1 MSLKRIS
8 IAFLLLLGAGGAF
21 AQNVLTG
28 TAFNCSSVV
37 LDTRGVYTYTFA
49 PTVDEIKNTVPL
61 KDVKLAGSPVL
72 VNGNYYFLEWTDMPY
87 HLRYVS
93 AEGGEVQTIC
103 AYDDYVMSNHFA
115 YNRQDGKVYCIE
127 NGYGGDSGDMIS
139 NLQTIDLTT
148 GTITTIGRL
157 IPDTDVSMNIM
168 GLAINYDGDIYAL
181 NDDGSLFC
189 VNADNCKCNC
199 VCTMDYNP
207 DDYIS
212 FDTNC
217 LFFDNN
223 TNQLYYRMKSYDAG
237 NELVSIDIATGQ
249 TTHICSLGDQYIFG
263 GMDIHYDAAPADA
276 PAHVIGLKAKAGEEG
291 LLKTT
296 ISWTAPT
303 TTYSGADLNEITKFV
318 IMRNDEV
325 IGEASACAPG
335 ETQTWTDETVPASGL
350 YKYTVK
356 AVNAEGDG
364 DRAVTRLWV
373 GEGIPVKVDK
383 LSLTTDGLAAVLSW
397 DAPQSGEDGAYINPQ
412 NITYNVVRYP
422 DETVVASG
430 IKETTFTDN
439 TISQLGRY
447 SYGITAIAAAGKSEE
462 TLSTSMVIGPALE
475 LPVNFELAAS
485 SDMDLWTVVDADGN
499 GHSWKWSKG
508 YGDNL
513 SGAHVS
519 YWYDKVIA
527 DDWMITPPMA
537 MQKGK
542 TYNMT
547 FKAQSSANTIDSL
560 MVTIGDKAEISAH
573 QALAA
578 FNVEGSDIVEL
589 SVNIP
594 VQTDDVAKY
603 IGFRCVTP
611 TLKSGLT
618 VGDIKIEEDK
628 TTGVADVRDN
638 NSMQI
643 VGKTLYTG
651 CSGARVTV
659 VNAMGQTVAS
669 GITANGMFSM
679 ENLPVGMYIVN
690 IEYDATCIT
699 KKIYVSKN

>member
-8 IAFLLLLGAGGAF
+8 IVFLLLVGVGGAF

-37 LDTRGVYTYTFA
+37 LDTRGVYTYTFG

-72 VNGNYYFLEWTDMPY
+72 VDGKYYFLEWSDMPY

-103 AYDDYVMSNHFA
+103 AYNDYVMSNHFA

-127 NGYGGDSGDMIS
+127 NGYGDSGDFVS
-139 NLQTIDLTT
+139 KLQTVDLQT
-148 GTITTIGRL
+148 GAITTLGLL
-157 IPDTDVSMNIM
+157 IPDNDASLNIM
-168 GLAINYDGDIYAL
+168 GLAINYDGDVYAL
-181 NDDGSLFC
+181 SDDGSLFR
-189 VNADNCKCNC
+189 VNVDNCKCSY

-212 FDTNC
+212 FETNC

-237 NELVSIDIATGQ
+237 NELVSIDIATGK
-249 TTHICSLGDQYIFG
+249 TTHICSLGDQYVFG
-263 GMDIHYDAAPADA
+263 GMDIHYDAAQANA
-276 PAHVIGLKAKAGEEG
+276 PARVKDLEAKAGEKS

-303 TTYSGADLNEITKFV
+303 TTYGGAALNEITKFV
-318 IMRNDEV
+318 IMRNDEI
-325 IGEASACAPG
+325 IGEASACTPG
-335 ETQTWTDETVPASGL
+335 ECQTWTDETVPASGL

-356 AVNAEGDG
+356 AVNTDGDG

-383 LSLTTDGLAAVLSW
+383 LSLATDGLAAVLSW
-397 DAPQSGEDGAYINPQ
+397 DAPQAGEDGAYINPE
-412 NITYNVVRYP
+412 NVTYNVVRYP

-430 IKETTFTDN
+430 IKETAFTDN

-447 SYGITAIAAAGKSEE
+447 SYGVTAMAAAGKSEE
-462 TLSTSMVIGPALE
+462 TLSTSMVMGPALD
-475 LPVNFELAAS
+475 LPVNFELATS
-485 SDMDLWTVVDADGN
+485 SDMELWTVVDADGN

-513 SGAHVS
+513 SGGHVS
-519 YWYDKVIA
+519 YWYDKVLS
-527 DDWMITPPMA
+527 DDWMISPPMA
-537 MQKGK
+537 MQGGK
-542 TYNMT
+542 AYSLT
-547 FKAQSSANTIDSL
+547 FKAQSSANTVDSL
-560 MVTIGDKAEISAH
+560 MVTIGDKAETAAQ
-573 QALAA
+573 QALAS
-578 FNVEGSDIVEL
+578 FNVEGSDVVEL
-589 SVNIP
+589 SVKIP
-594 VQTDDVAKY
+594 VQTDDLAKY
-603 IGFRCVTP
+603 VGFRCVTP

-618 VGDIKIEEDK
+618 VGDIKIEEDE
-628 TTGVADVRDN
+628 TTGISDVHGNDN
-638 NSMQI
+638 MQV

-651 CSGARVTV
+651 YSDARVTV

-669 GITANGMFSM
+669 GITVNGKFSM
-679 ENLPVGMYIVN
+679 ANLPVGMYIISV
-690 IEYDATCIT
+690 EHDANYIT
-699 KKIYVSKN
+699 KKIFVFTN